1 MKSRYFLTIL
11 LLSAFSIAHTQTT
24 HAHHEG
30 MDMSSTAPTKKI
42 DEHAGMKT
50 DGKSE
55 DLIMID
61 PTRLQSIGIT
71 YEPAKIQEVEK
82 TIRTVGHIE
91 SDERRV
97 AVIHVKFD
105 GWIEKLLVNY
115 TGEKVNKNEGLFTVY
130 SPDLV
135 ATQQEYLLAM
145 EANKILGKNADST
158 AASGAYGALQAANQ
172 RLLLWGVSEDEIHR
186 LVKTGKIS
194 KSITIYSPIQGTVIN
209 KTAYTGMRI
218 EPGNELYTISDLSLL
233 WIMGDIYEY
242 ELPYIHVGQM
252 ADVTLSSMPNATF
265 KAKLDF
271 IYPTVD
277 PKTRT
282 AKVRFE
288 IDNKKSQLKPG
299 MYANL
304 ELRIALGKRLV
315 VPKDAILLTGERAVI
330 FLYHGD
336 GKIEWRDVKIG
347 VRAGNLIEVS
357 EGIKEGDVIITSA
370 NFLIDSE
377 SQLKASMGGMQH

>member
-1 MKSRYFLTIL
+1 MKYRYILTIL
-11 LLSAFSIAHTQTT
+11 LLGAFSIAHSQTT
-24 HAHHEG
+24 HEHHEG
-30 MDMSSTAPTKKI
+30 MDMSGGAPTKKM
-42 DEHAGMKT
+42 DEHAGMKM

-55 DLIMID
+55 NLIMID
-61 PTRLQSIGIT
+61 PARLQSIGIT

-97 AVIHVKFD
+97 AHIHVKFD

-115 TGEKVNKNEGLFTVY
+115 TGEEVKKNEGLFTVY
-130 SPDLV
+130 SPELV

-145 EANKILGKNADST
+145 EANKILGKNLNSK
-158 AASGAYGALQAANQ
+158 AASGAHGAVQAANQ
-172 RLLLWGVSEDEIHR
+172 RLLLWGVSEDEIQR

-194 KSITIYSPIQGTVIN
+194 KTITIHSPIQGTVIN
-209 KTAYTGMRI
+209 KTAYAGMRI
-218 EPGNELYTISDLSLL
+218 EPGNELYTISDLSML

-242 ELPYIHVGQM
+242 ELPYIHVSQM
-252 ADVTLSSMPNATF
+252 ADVTLSSMPNETF

-288 IDNKKSQLKPG
+288 IDNKKTRLKPG
-299 MYANL
+299 MYANI
-304 ELRIALGKRLV
+304 ELKIPLGKRLV

-330 FLYHGD
+330 FIYHGD

-347 VRAGNLIEVS
+347 IRAGKLVEVS
-357 EGIKEGDVIITSA
+357 DGIKEGDVIITSA

-377 SQLKASMGGMQH
+377 SQLKAAMGGMQH